1 MPESRRL
8 DSPQATIAAG
18 ENLAATMR
26 ELEMN
31 RLIIFLAGD
40 LGAGKTTFARGF
52 LRGWGH
58 AGRVPSP
65 TYTLIEP
72 YTFPGRSI
80 YHIDLYRIADQ
91 EELDYLGWSDL
102 EDGLRLIEWPER
114 VPGLTAQADVL
125 VSLAY
130 EGAGRVATL
139 TSLSDRGEAF
149 ITHFAVSRTSDQP

>member
-1 MPESRRL
+1 MSRSLPLADPESTETL
-8 DSPQATIAAG
+8 G
-18 ENLAATMR
+18 R
-26 ELEMN
+26 ELCRALPEDVAGWTI
-31 RLIIFLAGD
+31 LLQGELGSGKSTLARAMLRECGHS
-40 LGAGKTTFARGF
+40 GA
-52 LRGWGH
+52 
-58 AGRVPSP
+58 VPSP

-72 YTFPGRSI
+72 YTFPGKTI

-125 VSLAY
+125 VGLAY

-149 ITHFAVSRTSDQP
+149 IAHFALSWTSD